1 MAGKD
6 STVLKVSVAIVYA
19 SFLYED
25 VSQFT
30 EKGTTV
36 SMQRKKSF
44 LEVLFFRKTHITLT
58 SWSFLGI
65 KRFASFLTEQNCLTT
80 FSDCN
85 FAWHC
90 VL

>member
-1 MAGKD
+1 MPVHSQFPSNDNNSLILKFSCKLTDRALMAGKD

-44 LEVLFFRKTHITLT
+44 LEVLFFK
-58 SWSFLGI
+58 
-65 KRFASFLTEQNCLTT
+65 KRIS
-80 FSDCN
+80 
-85 FAWHC
+85 H
-90 VL
+90 